1 MIDNNTEHTLWTEKY
16 RPTNLD
22 TYIGNEHITSKVKI
36 YIENNDIPHLLLH
49 GIQGTGKTTLAKI
62 ITNHIDCD
70 TLYINSSDENS
81 VDTIRN
87 KVKNFASTVGF
98 KTLKVIILDE
108 ADFIT
113 PNGQAALRNLM
124 ETFSR
129 TTRFILTCNYIEK
142 IIQPIQ
148 SRCQTFGVEPPSKN
162 DVGLH
167 IINILKNENVDFG
180 KQDLITI
187 INANYP
193 DIRKIINTC
202 QLHTVAN
209 KLIVDKQS
217 IVEQNY
223 MLKILEIL
231 KKGTGS
237 KTKAFMDI
245 RQILADSKVKQ
256 YEPLYRFLYDNI
268 NEFAPDVKKQA
279 GVILTIAEAQY
290 QNTLVVDQEIGIMAM
305 FVTLINE
312 L

>member
-1 MIDNNTEHTLWTEKY
+1 MDDGKRNTLWTEHY
-16 RPTNLD
+16 RPKDLD

-36 YIENNDIPHLLLH
+36 FIQNEDIPHLLFH

-62 ITNHIDCD
+62 IVNHIDCD
-70 TLYINSSDENS
+70 VLYINASDENS
-81 VDTIRN
+81 VEVVRT
-87 KVKNFASTVGF
+87 KVKNFASTIGF
-98 KTLKVIILDE
+98 KPMKVVILDE

-129 TTRFILTCNYIEK
+129 TTRFILTCNYLEK

-162 DVGLH
+162 DVGAH
-167 IINILKNENVDFG
+167 VINILKTEGVTFG
-180 KQDLITI
+180 KQDLVTI

-202 QLHTVAN
+202 QLHTIGD
-209 KLIVDKQS
+209 KLVVDKQS
-217 IVEQNY
+217 IIEQNY

-231 KKGTGS
+231 KKAGNS
-237 KTKAFMDI
+237 KQKAFMDI

-256 YEPLYRFLYDNI
+256 FEPLYRFLYDNI
-268 NEFAPDVKKQA
+268 SEFAPDIKKQA

-290 QNTLVVDQEIGIMAM
+290 QDAVVVDKEIGVMAM
-305 FVTLINE
+305 FVNLVND

>member
-1 MIDNNTEHTLWTEKY
+1 MYESDHTIWTEKY
-16 RPTNLD
+16 RPKNLD

-36 YIENNDIPHLLLH
+36 YMENDDLPHLLFH

-62 ITNHIDCD
+62 ITNHVECD
-70 TLYINSSDENS
+70 LLYLNSSDENS
-81 VDTIRN
+81 IDVIRT

-98 KTLKVIILDE
+98 KPLKVIILDE

-162 DVGLH
+162 DVGAH
-167 IINILKNENVDFG
+167 VINILKTEGVEFG

-202 QLHTVAN
+202 QLHTIGN
-209 KLIVDKQS
+209 KLVVDKQS

-231 KKGTGS
+231 KKSTGS

-279 GVILTIAEAQY
+279 GVILTIAESQY
-290 QNTLVVDQEIGIMAM
+290 QDAVVVDKEINVMAM
-305 FVTLINE
+305 FVNLVNE